1 MNKENVGL
9 YDQSFEHDN
18 CGIGAVVNI
27 KGLKTYKTVDDAL
40 KIVEQLEHR
49 AGKDAA
55 GETGD
60 GVGIVTQIP
69 DEYFQKVIKDFTL
82 PQKGHYGVGMF
93 FMPQDEKV
101 RLRVKKM
108 FETVVKKEGLEFLG
122 WRAVP
127 TVPSVLGKKALDA
140 MPYIVQVFIK
150 KPHGVNCGLDFDR
163 KLYQVR
169 RIFEQSQFEDTYV
182 CSLSSRTIVYKG
194 MFLVQQL
201 RLFFKDLQDKS
212 YKSAIALVHSRFST
226 NTMPYLQEDNHIKKE
241 MKIKTYYQILA
252 YLHNHS
258 FFMQHEEDA
267 FFKKQYDDLFSLIQ
281 QRKNDYE
288 ELMREFEFRKFKS
301 PAGWMLVLNYYRIV
315 HYLNQAHYYLSQYQ
329 EVMKDKN
336 EIRLSLTYNHFDKE
350 HIFVSDETLISI
362 DRMKINYCI
371 YDLIDIFQNHDEL
384 YDSLPLLEYYLKE
397 VKLLKEEKI
406 LMKCIL
412 SIVPQVQLN
421 LQEEV
426 NIYQMSKLIC
436 YLDGL
441 QEIFKKLMIDEK

>member
-60 GVGIVTQIP
+60 GVGILTQIP
-69 DEYFQKVIKDFTL
+69 DEYFQKIIKDFTL

>member
-60 GVGIVTQIP
+60 GVGILTQIP
-69 DEYFQKVIKDFTL
+69 DEYFQKIIKDFTL

-140 MPYIVQVFIK
+140 MPYIVQAFIK

-163 KLYQVR
+163 KLYDC
-169 RIFEQSQFEDTYV
+169 INEFNG
-182 CSLSSRTIVYKG
+182 YKEHYSN
-194 MFLVQQL
+194 L
-201 RLFFKDLQDKS
+201 R
-212 YKSAIALVHSRFST
+212 
-226 NTMPYLQEDNHIKKE
+226 DNDE
-241 MKIKTYYQILA
+241 FMKIDLSIRESEVEMSALRKYYNDVITDYNKA
-252 YLHNHS
+252 THS
-258 FFMQHEEDA
+258 FPSILVALIFRY
-267 FFKKQYDDLFSLIQ
+267 KKKFYYDG
-281 QRKNDYE
+281 KNMDDE
-288 ELMREFEFRKFKS
+288 ITNDFR
-301 PAGWMLVLNYYRIV
+301 I
-315 HYLNQAHYYLSQYQ
+315 
-329 EVMKDKN
+329 
-336 EIRLSLTYNHFDKE
+336 
-350 HIFVSDETLISI
+350 
-362 DRMKINYCI
+362 
-371 YDLIDIFQNHDEL
+371 
-384 YDSLPLLEYYLKE
+384 
-397 VKLLKEEKI
+397 
-406 LMKCIL
+406 
-412 SIVPQVQLN
+412 
-421 LQEEV
+421 
-426 NIYQMSKLIC
+426 
-436 YLDGL
+436 
-441 QEIFKKLMIDEK
+441 

>member
-60 GVGIVTQIP
+60 GVGILTQIP
-69 DEYFQKVIKDFTL
+69 DEYFQKIIKDFTL

-182 CSLSSRTIVYKG
+182 CSLSSRTIVYK
-194 MFLVQQL
+194 
-201 RLFFKDLQDKS
+201 
-212 YKSAIALVHSRFST
+212 
-226 NTMPYLQEDNHIKKE
+226 
-241 MKIKTYYQILA
+241 
-252 YLHNHS
+252 
-258 FFMQHEEDA
+258 
-267 FFKKQYDDLFSLIQ
+267 
-281 QRKNDYE
+281 
-288 ELMREFEFRKFKS
+288 
-301 PAGWMLVLNYYRIV
+301 
-315 HYLNQAHYYLSQYQ
+315 
-329 EVMKDKN
+329 
-336 EIRLSLTYNHFDKE
+336 
-350 HIFVSDETLISI
+350 
-362 DRMKINYCI
+362 
-371 YDLIDIFQNHDEL
+371 
-384 YDSLPLLEYYLKE
+384 
-397 VKLLKEEKI
+397 
-406 LMKCIL
+406 
-412 SIVPQVQLN
+412 
-421 LQEEV
+421 
-426 NIYQMSKLIC
+426 
-436 YLDGL
+436 
-441 QEIFKKLMIDEK
+441 

>member
-1 MNKENVGL
+1 
-9 YDQSFEHDN
+9 
-18 CGIGAVVNI
+18 
-27 KGLKTYKTVDDAL
+27 
-40 KIVEQLEHR
+40 
-49 AGKDAA
+49 
-55 GETGD
+55 
-60 GVGIVTQIP
+60 
-69 DEYFQKVIKDFTL
+69 
-82 PQKGHYGVGMF
+82 
-93 FMPQDEKV
+93 
-101 RLRVKKM
+101 
-108 FETVVKKEGLEFLG
+108 
-122 WRAVP
+122 
-127 TVPSVLGKKALDA
+127 
-140 MPYIVQVFIK
+140 
-150 KPHGVNCGLDFDR
+150 
-163 KLYQVR
+163 
-169 RIFEQSQFEDTYV
+169 
-182 CSLSSRTIVYKG
+182 
-194 MFLVQQL
+194 
-201 RLFFKDLQDKS
+201 
-212 YKSAIALVHSRFST
+212 
-226 NTMPYLQEDNHIKKE
+226 MPYLQEDNHIKKE

-315 HYLNQAHYYLSQYQ
+315 HYLSQYQ
-329 EVMKDKN
+329 EIMKGKN
-336 EIRLSLTYNHFDKE
+336 EIRLSLTYNHFNKE

-362 DRMKINYCI
+362 DQMKINYCI

-384 YDSLPLLEYYLKE
+384 YESLPLLEYYLKE

-406 LMKCIL
+406 LIQCIL

>member
-1 MNKENVGL
+1 
-9 YDQSFEHDN
+9 
-18 CGIGAVVNI
+18 
-27 KGLKTYKTVDDAL
+27 
-40 KIVEQLEHR
+40 
-49 AGKDAA
+49 
-55 GETGD
+55 
-60 GVGIVTQIP
+60 
-69 DEYFQKVIKDFTL
+69 
-82 PQKGHYGVGMF
+82 
-93 FMPQDEKV
+93 
-101 RLRVKKM
+101 
-108 FETVVKKEGLEFLG
+108 
-122 WRAVP
+122 
-127 TVPSVLGKKALDA
+127 
-140 MPYIVQVFIK
+140 
-150 KPHGVNCGLDFDR
+150 
-163 KLYQVR
+163 
-169 RIFEQSQFEDTYV
+169 
-182 CSLSSRTIVYKG
+182 
-194 MFLVQQL
+194 
-201 RLFFKDLQDKS
+201 
-212 YKSAIALVHSRFST
+212 
-226 NTMPYLQEDNHIKKE
+226 MPYLQEDNHIKKE

-329 EVMKDKN
+329 EIMKGKN
-336 EIRLSLTYNHFDKE
+336 EIRLSLTYNHFNKE

-384 YDSLPLLEYYLKE
+384 YESLPLLEYYLKE

-406 LMKCIL
+406 LIQCIL

-421 LQEEV
+421 LQEEA